1 MPEGFDY
8 QEKFV
13 ELYEWLAEY
22 SDNHSSISVAAI
34 REKLE
39 EHEDAYDKA

>member
-1 MPEGFDY
+1 MPEDIDY

-22 SDNHSSISVAAI
+22 SDNNASIGLTAI
-34 REKLE
+34 RAKLE